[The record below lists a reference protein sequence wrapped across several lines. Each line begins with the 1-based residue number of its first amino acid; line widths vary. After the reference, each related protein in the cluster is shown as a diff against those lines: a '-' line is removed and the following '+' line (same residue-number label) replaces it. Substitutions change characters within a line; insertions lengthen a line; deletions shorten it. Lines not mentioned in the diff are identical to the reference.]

1 MAFEGSV
8 GTAIV
13 VPVEDLFGPVED
25 GVHGVVVLGYLP
37 GVVQV
42 PETLEGFE
50 GALEIVGLVEAVELL

>member
-1 MAFEGSV
+1 M
-8 GTAIV
+8 
-13 VPVEDLFGPVED
+13 VPGEDFFYPVED

-37 GVVQV
+37 AVVQV